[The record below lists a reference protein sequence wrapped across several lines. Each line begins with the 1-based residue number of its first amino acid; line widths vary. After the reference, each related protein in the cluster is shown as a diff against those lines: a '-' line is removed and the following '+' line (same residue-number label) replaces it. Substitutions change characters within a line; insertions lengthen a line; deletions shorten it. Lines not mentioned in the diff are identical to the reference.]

1 MPPRIDVVKAAR
13 DRSANDVAMRYR
25 RTWHRCLQLDRA
37 MRTIMVVVAHELRE
51 QGEQMPLVQHDDVV
65 KTLLA

>member
-1 MPPRIDVVKAAR
+1 VVKAAQ

-25 RTWHRCLQLDRA
+25 RTWHRCLQLDAA
-37 MRTIMVVVAHELRE
+37 MRTITVVVAHELRE